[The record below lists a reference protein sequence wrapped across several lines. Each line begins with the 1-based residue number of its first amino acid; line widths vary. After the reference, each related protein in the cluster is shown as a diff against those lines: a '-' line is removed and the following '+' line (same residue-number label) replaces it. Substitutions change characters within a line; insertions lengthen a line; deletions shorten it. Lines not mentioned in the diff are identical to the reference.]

1 MRRRSS
7 IVGLSLL
14 SLGLAGFPAGP
25 GVAWAQ
31 TEDKKTAEEQ
41 TAKKAEDRV
50 IPPPTE
56 SAEKAE
62 ASRERRAA
70 ARAAAEERAARLR
83 RQAELQGAY
92 YPYPQPYHSPYYHP
106 WYGLPQSYRT
116 RRYPPSITHVPRLG
130 LQHTY
135 LDAYQMGIRIPDDID
150 PLDFAPNLGEFRGV
164 VGEAKAEL
172 AAMEEEESALEPRG
186 SVESIDKDPVVPLMK
201 AGKYREAGRILAGRF
216 GESEDPGT
224 ALLLAEVFFALG
236 KPAHAE
242 LLLRNALESR
252 RVLEALPADV
262 AGHFSSA
269 DEFES
274 KVQDLGSGG
283 EPKLLAGYLL
293 LHSKTPESGIDLLG
307 KLAAGDPGDK
317 AAARLYR
324 HYLSKAFK
332 E

>member
-25 GVAWAQ
+25 GEAWAQ
-31 TEDKKTAEEQ
+31 NEDRNTAEEKA
-41 TAKKAEDRV
+41 TKRAEDRV
-50 IPPPTE
+50 IPAPTE
-56 SAEKAE
+56 SAEKAD
-62 ASRERRAA
+62 ASRERAAA
-70 ARAAAEERAARLR
+70 ARAAAEERAAWLR

-92 YPYPQPYHSPYYHP
+92 HPYPPPYYSPYYHL

-150 PLDFAPNLGEFRGV
+150 PLDVAPNLGEFRGV
-164 VGEAKAEL
+164 VGEARAALAEI
-172 AAMEEEESALEPRG
+172 EEESAPGTLGP
-186 SVESIDKDPVVPLMK
+186 VESIDRDPVMPLMK
-201 AGKYREAGRILAGRF
+201 AGKYREAGRILAERF

-262 AGHFSSA
+262 ASHFSSA

-283 EPKLLAGYLL
+283 ETKLLAGYLL
-293 LHSKTPESGIDLLG
+293 LHSRTPESGIDLLG
-307 KLAAGDPGDK
+307 KLAAGDPADR

-324 HYLSKAFK
+324 HYLSRAFK